1 MTEVRF
7 GLVGLGNIGKLHYRY
22 FPNLEGAVLTAVCD
36 IDPARFEALDKNTA
50 DFDHAVTTTTKEHK
64 GKIERF
70 RDYIEM
76 LDSGLVDAVIIGVPH
91 IFHPEMCIAA
101 FERGIHVIC
110 EKPVAITARE
120 ARLINEAYA
129 KSSNV
134 VFAAMFQQ
142 RTKPCFIKIKELLN
156 NGTLGEVR
164 RINWIITDWFRTQH
178 YYNSGEWRGNW
189 NGEGGGVLMNQ
200 CPHNL
205 DLFQWFFGLPEELY
219 ALGYL
224 GKWHDITVEDDISVL
239 MKMSNGATASFIT
252 STADFPGTNRL
263 EITAEKGKLVFEDN
277 KLMFWPLEE
286 TVQSIIDTSNQGFY
300 SKKVSMEEIPIEDN
314 PHGHQ
319 YITQNVVNTI
329 LGKEELIAPGVE
341 GIKSVELANA
351 MLYSMVRQKP
361 VKFPVPEEEFDALLE
376 ELRADERK
384 NKPEKAFIWEDYL
397 AQLR

>member
-1 MTEVRF
+1 M
-7 GLVGLGNIGKLHYRY
+7 
-22 FPNLEGAVLTAVCD
+22 
-36 IDPARFEALDKNTA
+36 
-50 DFDHAVTTTTKEHK
+50 
-64 GKIERF
+64 
-70 RDYIEM
+70 
-76 LDSGLVDAVIIGVPH
+76 
-91 IFHPEMCIAA
+91 
-101 FERGIHVIC
+101 
-110 EKPVAITARE
+110 AITARE

-329 LGKEELIAPGVE
+329 LGKEELSTRCW

-351 MLYSMVRQKP
+351 MLYSIVSKSP
-361 VKFPVPEEEFDALLE
+361 
-376 ELRADERK
+376 
-384 NKPEKAFIWEDYL
+384 
-397 AQLR
+397 

>member
-1 MTEVRF
+1 M
-7 GLVGLGNIGKLHYRY
+7 
-22 FPNLEGAVLTAVCD
+22 
-36 IDPARFEALDKNTA
+36 
-50 DFDHAVTTTTKEHK
+50 
-64 GKIERF
+64 
-70 RDYIEM
+70 
-76 LDSGLVDAVIIGVPH
+76 
-91 IFHPEMCIAA
+91 
-101 FERGIHVIC
+101 
-110 EKPVAITARE
+110 AITARE

-300 SKKVSMEEIPIEDN
+300 SKKVSMEEIPVEDN

>member
-1 MTEVRF
+1 
-7 GLVGLGNIGKLHYRY
+7 
-22 FPNLEGAVLTAVCD
+22 
-36 IDPARFEALDKNTA
+36 
-50 DFDHAVTTTTKEHK
+50 
-64 GKIERF
+64 
-70 RDYIEM
+70 
-76 LDSGLVDAVIIGVPH
+76 
-91 IFHPEMCIAA
+91 
-101 FERGIHVIC
+101 
-110 EKPVAITARE
+110 
-120 ARLINEAYA
+120 
-129 KSSNV
+129 
-134 VFAAMFQQ
+134 
-142 RTKPCFIKIKELLN
+142 
-156 NGTLGEVR
+156 
-164 RINWIITDWFRTQH
+164 
-178 YYNSGEWRGNW
+178 
-189 NGEGGGVLMNQ
+189 MNQ

-300 SKKVSMEEIPIEDN
+300 SKKGSMEEIPVEDN

>member
-1 MTEVRF
+1 
-7 GLVGLGNIGKLHYRY
+7 
-22 FPNLEGAVLTAVCD
+22 
-36 IDPARFEALDKNTA
+36 
-50 DFDHAVTTTTKEHK
+50 
-64 GKIERF
+64 
-70 RDYIEM
+70 
-76 LDSGLVDAVIIGVPH
+76 
-91 IFHPEMCIAA
+91 
-101 FERGIHVIC
+101 
-110 EKPVAITARE
+110 
-120 ARLINEAYA
+120 
-129 KSSNV
+129 
-134 VFAAMFQQ
+134 
-142 RTKPCFIKIKELLN
+142 
-156 NGTLGEVR
+156 
-164 RINWIITDWFRTQH
+164 
-178 YYNSGEWRGNW
+178 
-189 NGEGGGVLMNQ
+189 MNQ

-300 SKKVSMEEIPIEDN
+300 SKKVSMEEIPVEDN